1 MSSNRLEAYLPIKI
15 RQLPDEIVSK
25 WANRLTFKFDRIIEH
40 LDKTILGGYDYYTGE
55 TITPSEAYKK
65 YIADKAYSEY
75 SNFVNVVDEYIN
87 IPEKYYI
94 ALLNSAD
101 YYISAMRE
109 LKNKR
114 EYFDYMVNNA
124 INVFASRSVFINSVS
139 GHLSVGFSA
148 PLKATYLLTK
158 NFYVKYILEDDDI
171 LIPQFWLINIF
182 GLNYHKYKIN
192 FYTTLARICYLV
204 VLLKQSGLLNEKM
217 ISDINNKLKSFVL
230 NYVTPK
236 ILPKYSLFMEI
247 LYDSEK
253 DMYKLHIVV
262 NVSG

>member
-1 MSSNRLEAYLPIKI
+1 MSSNKLEAYLPIKV
-15 RQLPDEIVSK
+15 RRLPDEIVSK

-55 TITPSEAYKK
+55 TITPGEAYRK
-65 YIADKAYSEY
+65 YVANKAYSEY
-75 SNFVNVVDEYIN
+75 LNFVNVVDEYIG

-114 EYFDYMVNNA
+114 EHFNSMVNDA
-124 INVFASRSVFINSVS
+124 ISVFASRSVFINSVS

-204 VLLKQSGLLNEKM
+204 VLLKQSNLLNNKL
-217 ISDINNKLKSFVL
+217 INIINDKLKSFIL
-230 NYVTPK
+230 NYVAPR
-236 ILPKYSLFMEI
+236 IIPKYSLLMEI
-247 LYDSEK
+247 LYNFEK
-253 DMYKLHIVV
+253 DIYELHITV
-262 NVSG
+262 NISG